1 MNLIPKVEMTNT
13 EAIKAINELLQK
25 ILQGDSNISIN
36 SLDPELFESAEIAEL
51 YKTIT
56 SLSEQQ
62 AAACHFAKALSE
74 GKINQTPPSNIVFID
89 PLTELQWNLK
99 HMVEQLNSLSGGDY
113 NRILEPWGDLSDAF
127 NKLNVALKEKQ
138 KLKETLKQKERQQQL
153 IIDNSQDVFWILDL
167 KSLTYKY
174 ISASITQMRGLT
186 VEEAMDE
193 PLNISLHGESYH
205 KALENIRIALDK
217 ASKGLPTHTI
227 DEYQQKC
234 KDGRIIDIEINAGF
248 INDEDGHPK
257 EILGVTRD
265 ITRRKHAETALNL
278 SQQQLKDLLE
288 FQTHQNIKLSQQLNY
303 VFENTLD
310 AIAFF
315 EFDNDAVYY
324 SMYNSHWAS
333 NLHLN
338 KNKTVNLNVLE
349 TEDEE
354 TVNIF
359 KKYIHWIITENKAVE
374 DVTTWHGRQMQLKVI
389 PIKSNDG
396 VITGCAA
403 FVNDI
408 TEKHNAL
415 KKLQDLQK
423 QLTYTGIMVETRERR
438 KLASDLH
445 DNVGPLLSSMN
456 MYLSSLAR
464 KPEVEPYADL
474 IKNVRRILKETIAS
488 VREISNNISP
498 QVLNSYGL
506 TAALNLFFETKQNLI
521 EIKIE
526 NTLGDFRFSEAK
538 EIMLYNIIK
547 EAYNNSIK
555 YAQASCIELYLHKKE
570 NLITVIFKDNGIGFN
585 LEEKL
590 ASISQSMGLFSIINR
605 IKNLEGIYD
614 MQTSPGNGFYLE
626 VNFLSEL

>member
-1 MNLIPKVEMTNT
+1 MTNT
-13 EAIKAINELLQK
+13 AAIKAINEMLQK
-25 ILQGDSNISIN
+25 ILQGDSHVSASNLN
-36 SLDPELFESAEIAEL
+36 PESFESPEIVEL
-51 YKTIT
+51 YKNIT
-56 SLSEQQ
+56 ALSEQQ
-62 AAACHFAKALSE
+62 AAACQLAKALSE
-74 GKINQTPPSNIVFID
+74 GKIDQAAPTNINFID
-89 PLTELQWNLK
+89 PLKNLQSNLR
-99 HMVEQLNSLSGGDY
+99 HMVDQLNCLANGDY
-113 NRILEPWGDLSDAF
+113 TQNFALWGDLSDAF
-127 NKLNVALKEKQ
+127 NKLNEALREKQ
-138 KLKETLKQKERQQQL
+138 ELKDTLKHRERQHKL

-167 KSLTYKY
+167 KSLTFKY
-174 ISASITQMRGLT
+174 ISASITKMRGLT
-186 VEEAMDE
+186 IEEAMNE
-193 PLNISLHGESYH
+193 PLNSALYGDSYQR
-205 KALENIRIALDK
+205 AIENIEIALDK
-217 ASKGLPTHTI
+217 AKKGLPTHSI

-248 INDEDGHPK
+248 INDENGNPI

-265 ITRRKHAETALNL
+265 ITRRKQAEAALQY
-278 SQQQLKDLLE
+278 SQQQLKNLLE

-303 VFENTLD
+303 IFENTLD

-324 SMYNSHWAS
+324 SMCNSRWAS
-333 NLHLN
+333 SIHLN
-338 KNKTVNLNVLE
+338 KDKTVNFNVLE
-349 TEDEE
+349 SSDTE

-359 KKYIHWIITENKAVE
+359 KKYIHWIKAENRVVE
-374 DVTTWHGRQMQLKVI
+374 DVSTWRGRQLQLKII
-389 PIKSNDG
+389 PIKNNEG

-408 TEKHNAL
+408 TDKQQAL
-415 KKLQDLQK
+415 RKLQNLQK
-423 QLTYTGIMVETRERR
+423 QLTNTGIMVETRERR

-498 QVLNSYGL
+498 QVLNTYGL
-506 TAALNLFFETKQNLI
+506 TAALNLFFETKHNLI
-521 EIKIE
+521 DIKID
-526 NTLGDFRFSEAK
+526 NTLGDFRFAETK

-555 YAQASCIELYLHKKE
+555 YAQASLIELYLHKKE
-570 NLITVIFKDNGIGFN
+570 NLITVIYKDNGIGFN
-585 LEEKL
+585 LEEKM
-590 ASISQSMGLFSIINR
+590 ASVSQSMGLFSIINR
-605 IKNLEGIYD
+605 IKNLDGIYD
-614 MQTSPGNGFYLE
+614 MKTAPGQGFYLE